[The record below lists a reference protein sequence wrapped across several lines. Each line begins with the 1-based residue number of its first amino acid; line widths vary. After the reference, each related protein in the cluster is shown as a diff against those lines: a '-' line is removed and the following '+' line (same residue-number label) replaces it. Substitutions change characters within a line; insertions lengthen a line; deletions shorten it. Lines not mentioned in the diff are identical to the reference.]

1 MRPSGQESE
10 PQRTRPWT
18 VRRSNTFR
26 SACRSPRAPAP
37 PRASAVRRIARAAL
51 RAPPAVPATRRAAS
65 HSSHFSD
72 PTRWSRR
79 RTTRAGSRTWR
90 RTSTRSAR
98 CSSST
103 GALSAGA
110 PGGREGGGEYGGGRR
125 IEARATPTTR
135 AHARIARTG
144 CRRLVE
150 RLEGIKKDKKK
161 ADEKMDLLVRAP
173 AQSLGTGGGGVGAAS
188 ARCARHPAS
197 PARRTPPTRRR
208 RSAMA

>member
-1 MRPSGQESE
+1 MDRSAFEHVSKRLPLAA
-10 PQRTRPWT
+10 RTRP
-18 VRRSNTFR
+18 
-26 SACRSPRAPAP
+26 APRIGCAPHCA
-37 PRASAVRRIARAAL
+37 RCIARAA
-51 RAPPAVPATRRAAS
+51 RRPR
-65 HSSHFSD
+65 H
-72 PTRWSRR
+72 
-79 RTTRAGSRTWR
+79 
-90 RTSTRSAR
+90 
-98 CSSST
+98 
-103 GALSAGA
+103 A
-110 PGGREGGGEYGGGRR
+110 PGRVALFSLQRPHKMVKKENDTRGLADVEAYFNQIRTLLKQYRCVERGRARGEGGGGEYGGGRR